1 MWTLLSC
8 GHRAG
13 VDGHVPLPQVVVSRP
28 WRAGSTVRGSGLA
41 TVATAVVVPIIVA
54 IAMTAV
60 AVLVVVLIPVA
71 TVVTVATAGRAR
83 RHGGCLP
90 GCRGR
95 NVGVEHR

>member
-1 MWTLLSC
+1 MPLSC

-13 VDGHVPLPQVVVSRP
+13 ADGHMLLPQVAVSRP

-41 TVATAVVVPIIVA
+41 TVATAVVVPIVVA
-54 IAMTAV
+54 IAMTAI
-60 AVLVVVLIPVA
+60 AVLVVVLILVA

-83 RHGGCLP
+83 RCGGCLP
-90 GCRGR
+90 GCRGH